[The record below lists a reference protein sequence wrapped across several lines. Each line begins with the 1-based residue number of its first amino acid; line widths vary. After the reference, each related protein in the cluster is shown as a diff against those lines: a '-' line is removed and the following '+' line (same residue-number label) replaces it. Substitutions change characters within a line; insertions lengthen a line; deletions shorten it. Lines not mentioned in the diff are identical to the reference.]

1 MKRIFILISIL
12 GFFLNSQAQL
22 IEQPSDSV
30 ARQLQEVVVTAKQPA
45 TKLVGSSLVST
56 IAGSNLS
63 NLGTALDVLAQ
74 LPMIKVDGNTVSVM
88 GKNNVK
94 IYINGRPMRD
104 EHELALILSG
114 NLKTVELQMAP
125 GALYD
130 STTDAVLKITTKR
143 NFVQGLSVTNQT
155 DIRRYHDWSAMDYL
169 STSYRAGNW
178 ELFASGVF
186 NKNNSWNKSTVT
198 NTLIYKDK
206 PTTIGSTQEINY
218 PTTAGLAKA
227 GLNYNKDAQSF
238 GAYYSFN
245 PERGG
250 FLNKGSE
257 WIDTESPLA
266 RDIERTIRSH
276 GHRVAAYYENTFA
289 DKYLVHFD
297 GDFHTYDSN
306 SSSLTS
312 YASASQTNVKS
323 ADRRQST
330 LFAGKLY
337 VSFPLWAGNF
347 TSGTQNSYTHTTLD
361 YQMLNSEISSYIPS
375 SLTDARQTSAAAFAT
390 WSSNIGKMSLTA
402 GARYEY
408 VDYNFAVDGKHNDDM
423 SRRHHLI
430 TPDISLG
437 YSFDD
442 ESQVSISYKMAT
454 VKPSY
459 SQLTGALT
467 YNGRHEIEGGN
478 PGLRDE
484 LRHDLQLFGLWHD
497 FMFQSN
503 ITRSIDSYA
512 FVKQLY
518 PASTLQLL
526 LRPVN
531 IDLTSLSLYMIW
543 NKNIGRWT
551 PDVTLGLYRQW
562 LEIAGTSY
570 NRPIMSYYFNNTFAL
585 PAGWTVTA
593 NLSGSSKGDM
603 GTNQFAG
610 TWLTMDASVG
620 KSFLNKSLTLKLS
633 ATDIF
638 NTAHHDWTMNTYG
651 IHVDKRQTYDQ
662 RGLSLNIIYNFQP
675 RQSKYKGQSASE
687 SELNR
692 L

>member
-1 MKRIFILISIL
+1 MKQFFILISIL
-12 GFFLNSQAQL
+12 LFSLNSQAQHT
-22 IEQPSDSV
+22 EQPSDSV
-30 ARQLQEVVVTAKQPA
+30 VRQLQEVVVTAKQPA

-74 LPMIKVDGNTVSVM
+74 LPMIKVDGNKVSVI
-88 GKNNVK
+88 GKSNVE

-104 EHELALILSG
+104 EYELAQILSG

-125 GALYD
+125 GAVYG

-155 DIRRYHDWSAMDYL
+155 DIRRYHEWSAMDYL
-169 STSYRAGNW
+169 STSYRTGNW
-178 ELFASGVF
+178 EMFASGMF
-186 NKNNSWNKSTVT
+186 NKNNSWNKGTIT
-198 NTLIYKDK
+198 NTLIYNGK
-206 PTTIGSTQEINY
+206 PTTIGSTQDNTY
-218 PTTAGLAKA
+218 PTTTGLAKA

-238 GAYYSFN
+238 GAYYSIN
-245 PERGG
+245 PESGN

-257 WIDTESPLA
+257 WINTEMPIA
-266 RDIERTIRSH
+266 RDIERTIRAH
-276 GHRVAAYYENTFA
+276 GHRVATYYENTFA
-289 DKYLVHFD
+289 EKYLVHFD
-297 GDFHTYDSN
+297 GDFHTYYSN

-312 YASASQTNVKS
+312 YASASHNDVKS
-323 ADRRQST
+323 TDHRQST

-337 VSFPLWAGNF
+337 LSFPLWSGNF
-347 TSGTQNSYTHTTLD
+347 TAGTQDSYTHTTLD

-390 WSSNIGKMSLTA
+390 WSRNIGKMSLTA

-423 SRRHHLI
+423 SRRHHLL

-437 YSFDD
+437 YSFND
-442 ESQVSISYKMAT
+442 ESQVNISYKMAT

-459 SQLTGALT
+459 SQLTGAFT
-467 YNGRHEIEGGN
+467 YTGRHEIEGGN
-478 PGLRDE
+478 PALRDE

-518 PASTLQLL
+518 PTSTLQLL
-526 LRPVN
+526 MRPVN

-543 NKNIGRWT
+543 NKTIGRWT

-562 LEIAGTSY
+562 LEIAGTAY

-593 NLSGSSKGDM
+593 NMSGSSKGDM
-603 GTNQFAG
+603 ATNRFAR

-620 KSFLNKSLTLKLS
+620 KSFLNNSLILKLS

-638 NTAHHDWTMNTYG
+638 NSSNNSWTMNTYG

-662 RGLSLNIIYNFQP
+662 RGISLNIIYNFQP
-675 RQSKYKGQSASE
+675 RKSKYKGQSASE

>member
-1 MKRIFILISIL
+1 
-12 GFFLNSQAQL
+12 
-22 IEQPSDSV
+22 
-30 ARQLQEVVVTAKQPA
+30 
-45 TKLVGSSLVST
+45 
-56 IAGSNLS
+56 
-63 NLGTALDVLAQ
+63 
-74 LPMIKVDGNTVSVM
+74 
-88 GKNNVK
+88 
-94 IYINGRPMRD
+94 
-104 EHELALILSG
+104 
-114 NLKTVELQMAP
+114 
-125 GALYD
+125 
-130 STTDAVLKITTKR
+130 
-143 NFVQGLSVTNQT
+143 
-155 DIRRYHDWSAMDYL
+155 
-169 STSYRAGNW
+169 
-178 ELFASGVF
+178 
-186 NKNNSWNKSTVT
+186 
-198 NTLIYKDK
+198 
-206 PTTIGSTQEINY
+206 
-218 PTTAGLAKA
+218 
-227 GLNYNKDAQSF
+227 
-238 GAYYSFN
+238 
-245 PERGG
+245 
-250 FLNKGSE
+250 
-257 WIDTESPLA
+257 
-266 RDIERTIRSH
+266 
-276 GHRVAAYYENTFA
+276 
-289 DKYLVHFD
+289 
-297 GDFHTYDSN
+297 
-306 SSSLTS
+306 
-312 YASASQTNVKS
+312 
-323 ADRRQST
+323 
-330 LFAGKLY
+330 
-337 VSFPLWAGNF
+337 
-347 TSGTQNSYTHTTLD
+347 
-361 YQMLNSEISSYIPS
+361 
-375 SLTDARQTSAAAFAT
+375 
-390 WSSNIGKMSLTA
+390 
-402 GARYEY
+402 
-408 VDYNFAVDGKHNDDM
+408 M